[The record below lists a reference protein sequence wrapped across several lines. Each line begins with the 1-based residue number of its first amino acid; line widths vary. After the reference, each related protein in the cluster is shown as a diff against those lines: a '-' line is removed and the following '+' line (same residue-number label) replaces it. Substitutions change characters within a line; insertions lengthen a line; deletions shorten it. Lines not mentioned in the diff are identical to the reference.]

1 MRLGIGNQVV
11 FDRLLGCDESL
22 HDKWLYLLENPVRA
36 GLVKDWKD
44 WPYRFEF
51 NKGRQLQDAARLP
64 ASVASHRF
72 GKRSACPTTH
82 DSPLLQW
89 QPERLPQQII
99 RLDPRTPRLLD

>member
-51 NKGRQLQDAARLP
+51 NKGKQLQDAARLP
-64 ASVASHRF
+64 VTDLASEALALQRTIHRCCS
-72 GKRSACPTTH
+72 GNRSGCPNK
-82 DSPLLQW
+82 
-89 QPERLPQQII
+89 
-99 RLDPRTPRLLD
+99 